1 MIVTIIIFFV
11 LIMYAVAAFVL
22 LYGWN
27 KTHNFKTSDTNVAK
41 TAKLSVIVAMRNE
54 SKNALKLVECLNNQ
68 ELDKNLFEVIL
79 IDDNSDD
86 GTLSE
91 IEKAKSLY
99 NTLDIKVIDLSLHR
113 KEGKKN
119 AIATGVDISNGELI
133 ITTDADCYLPSTW
146 LKTIHDYYI
155 KYKPEMIT
163 GPVSFSSKTNLF
175 GKVQAIEFMSLMFI
189 TCSTTNIYYPVLANG
204 ANIAYTRSLYD
215 KCKGFSSNMKYASGD
230 DMFMMMNA
238 RKRLGKKAIRFLK
251 SDKAIVETEAEINFN
266 KFVNQRVRWISK
278 GSGFNAKYV
287 SIAGVSYYFVNLMF
301 FISIFL
307 PFFIKGTIIS
317 VVLFWLA
324 KLLIDLIMLYQYASF
339 EKRLNLLAVL
349 PIAELYNVTY
359 LSIIGLLA
367 NVRGYVWKGRKIKK

>member
-1 MIVTIIIFFV
+1 MIIAKIIFVV
-11 LIMYAVAAFVL
+11 LIIYVVVALIL

-27 KTHNFKTSDTNVAK
+27 KTRNFKPNDFAVTET
-41 TAKLSVIVAMRNE
+41 TKLSVIVAMRNE
-54 SKNALKLVECLNNQ
+54 SKNALKLIECLNNQ
-68 ELDKNLFEVIL
+68 ELDKNLFEVII

-99 NTLDIKVIDLSLHR
+99 KELDIKIIDLSLQR

-146 LKTIHDYYI
+146 LNTIHDYYI
-155 KYKPEMIT
+155 KHKPEMIMA
-163 GPVSFSSKTNLF
+163 PVSFSNNTNLF
-175 GKVQAIEFMSLMFI
+175 GKVQAIEFMSLMFV
-189 TCSTTNIYYPVLANG
+189 TCSTANIYYPVLANG

-215 KCKGFSSNMKYASGD
+215 ECKGFSSNMKYASGD

-251 SDKAIVETEAEINFN
+251 SDKAIVETQAEVNFN

-287 SIAGVSYYFVNLMF
+287 SIAGVSYYFVNLIF

-307 PFFIKGTIIS
+307 PLFVKATIIS
-317 VVLFWLA
+317 VVLCWLA
-324 KLLIDLIMLYQYASF
+324 KLLIDLILLYQYASF

>member
-1 MIVTIIIFFV
+1 M
-11 LIMYAVAAFVL
+11 VAFIL

-27 KTHNFKTSDTNVAK
+27 KTRNFKPNDCAVADS
-41 TAKLSVIVAMRNE
+41 AKLSVIVAMRNE
-54 SKNALKLVECLNNQ
+54 SKNALKLIECLNNQ

-99 NTLDIKVIDLSLHR
+99 NTLDIKVIDLGQHR

-133 ITTDADCYLPSTW
+133 VTTDADCYLPSTW
-146 LKTIHDYYI
+146 LNTIHDFYI
-155 KYKPEMIT
+155 KHKPEMIM
-163 GPVSFSSKTNLF
+163 GPVSFSSNTNLF

-251 SDKAIVETEAEINFN
+251 SDKAVVETQAETNFN
-266 KFVNQRVRWISK
+266 KFVNQRIRWISK

-307 PFFIKGTIIS
+307 PLFVKGTAIS
-317 VVLFWLA
+317 VALFWLA
-324 KLLIDLIMLYQYASF
+324 KLLIDLILLYQYASF
-339 EKRLNLLAVL
+339 EKRLNLLKLLQV
-349 PIAELYNVTY
+349 AELYNVTY

>member
-1 MIVTIIIFFV
+1 MILVKIIFVV
-11 LIMYAVAAFVL
+11 LIVYAVAACVL

-27 KTHNFKTSDTNVAK
+27 KTPNFKTSDTNVAK

-79 IDDNSDD
+79 VDDNSDD
-86 GTLSE
+86 GTQSE
-91 IEKAKSLY
+91 VEKAKSIY
-99 NTLDIKVIDLSLHR
+99 NALDIKVVDLSLHQ

-119 AIATGVDISNGELI
+119 AIATGIGISNGELI
-133 ITTDADCYLPSTW
+133 VTTDADCYLPSTW
-146 LKTIHDYYI
+146 LNTIHDYYI
-155 KYKPEMIT
+155 KHKPEMIMA
-163 GPVSFSSKTNLF
+163 PVSFSSNTNLF
-175 GKVQAIEFMSLMFI
+175 GKVQAIEFMSLMFV
-189 TCSTTNIYYPVLANG
+189 TCSTANIHYPVLANG

-238 RKRLGKKAIRFLK
+238 RKQLGKQAIRFLK
-251 SDKAIVETEAEINFN
+251 SDKTIVETQAETNFN
-266 KFVNQRVRWISK
+266 KFVNQRIRWISK
-278 GSGFNAKYV
+278 GGGFNAKYV

-359 LSIIGLLA
+359 LSIIALLA